1 MITKS
6 RFLSFSLGLLIAL
19 SLIPNTTFA
28 QTEEEVMELAQE
40 NSEVAELLA
49 LIQNETLETEAGAL
63 LETSQKDEKGA
74 KDEKNEEDDDDDKED
89 DDDKKDKEDRFLGME
104 FFDYE
109 ATLKLL
115 FRLIFNFGFVF
126 ILVRMIYY
134 PSAKRKDF
142 LFTYM
147 LISLSIFLLCFMLEN
162 VKLDL
167 AFALGLFAIFGI
179 IRYRTDPI
187 PIKEMTYLFI
197 VIAVSVMNALVNKK
211 ISYLELVVAN
221 SAIIGITYGLEK
233 VWLLRHESFKIVL
246 YENIELIKS
255 GQREELQKDLE
266 ERTGIK
272 INRVEIGR
280 IDFLRDTALL
290 KIYFYEDDQLSHYEE
305 NGRSSD

>member
-6 RFLSFSLGLLIAL
+6 RFLSFFIGLLIAF
-19 SLIPNTTFA
+19 SLTPKTTLA
-28 QTEEEVMELAQE
+28 QTEEEVMELTQE
-40 NSEVAELLA
+40 NSEVQELLA
-49 LIQNETLETEAGAL
+49 LIQNDTLGNEAGAL
-63 LETSQKDEKGA
+63 LETSQIEEKGEKA
-74 KDEKNEEDDDDDKED
+74 KEEDDKED
-89 DDDKKDKEDRFLGME
+89 DDDDKKDKKDRFLGME

-126 ILVRMIYY
+126 VLVRMIYY

-272 INRVEIGR
+272 INRVDIGR

-305 NGRSSD
+305 NGSSSD

>member
-6 RFLSFSLGLLIAL
+6 RFLSFFLGLLIAL
-19 SLIPNTTFA
+19 SLIPNTTLA

-63 LETSQKDEKGA
+63 LGTSQKDEKGA
-74 KDEKNEEDDDDDKED
+74 KDEKNEEDEDDDKEE

>member
-6 RFLSFSLGLLIAL
+6 RFLSFFLGLLIAL

-28 QTEEEVMELAQE
+28 QTEEEVMELVQE

-63 LETSQKDEKGA
+63 LGTSQKDEKGA
-74 KDEKNEEDDDDDKED
+74 KDEKNEEDEDDDKED

>member
-6 RFLSFSLGLLIAL
+6 RFLSFFLGLLIAL

-63 LETSQKDEKGA
+63 LGTSQKDEKGA
-74 KDEKNEEDDDDDKED
+74 KDEKNEEDEDDDKEED
-89 DDDKKDKEDRFLGME
+89 ADKKDKEDRFLGME

>member
-1 MITKS
+1 MKANSFIKHLFFGL
-6 RFLSFSLGLLIAL
+6 FLGCFVLTNTSTAQDSEALNQEATSFVNEIDLVQ
-19 SLIPNTTFA
+19 F
-28 QTEEEVMELAQE
+28 
-40 NSEVAELLA
+40 AEL
-49 LIQNETLETEAGAL
+49 IQQSDNGDEDSSSADENQDEA
-63 LETSQKDEKGA
+63 DEKD
-74 KDEKNEEDDDDDKED
+74 KD
-89 DDDKKDKEDRFLGME
+89 DRFLGME
-104 FFDYE
+104 FLDYE

-115 FRLIFNFGFVF
+115 FRLVFNFGFVF
-126 ILVRMIYY
+126 ILVRLIYY

-197 VIAVSVMNALVNKK
+197 VIAISVMNALVNKK

-221 SAIIGITYGLEK
+221 LAIIGITYGLEK

-255 GQREELQKDLE
+255 GQREALEKDLE

-290 KIYFYEDDQLSHYEE
+290 RIYFYEDDQLSHYEE
-305 NGRSSD
+305 SGGGGGD

>member
-6 RFLSFSLGLLIAL
+6 RFLSFFLGLLIAF
-19 SLIPNTTFA
+19 SLTPSTTLA

-49 LIQNETLETEAGAL
+49 LIQKDSLETEDGTL
-63 LETSQKDEKGA
+63 LKTSEKDEKGEKEKGE
-74 KDEKNEEDDDDDKED
+74 KDEDADDDDD
-89 DDDKKDKEDRFLGME
+89 DDDKKDKKDRFLGME

-272 INRVEIGR
+272 INRVDIGR

-305 NGRSSD
+305 NGSSND

>member
-1 MITKS
+1 MKLNVLLA
-6 RFLSFSLGLLIAL
+6 FLLLSLNSFAPVIAL
-19 SLIPNTTFA
+19 AQNESGNSSSLVETLQG
-28 QTEEEVMELAQE
+28 QT
-40 NSEVAELLA
+40 SEVDD
-49 LIQNETLETEAGAL
+49 EAVD
-63 LETSQKDEKGA
+63 EDDEK
-74 KDEKNEEDDDDDKED
+74 EKKS
-89 DDDKKDKEDRFLGME
+89 KFLGME
-104 FFDYE
+104 FFE
-109 ATLKLL
+109 ADDFFKMFIRAGFNLL
-115 FRLIFNFGFVF
+115 IVI

-134 PSAKRKDF
+134 PVARRKDF
-142 LFTYM
+142 LFTYI
-147 LISLSIFLLCFMLEN
+147 LISLTIFLLCFLLED

-197 VIAVSVMNALVNKK
+197 VIGISVMNALINKK
-211 ISYLELVVAN
+211 ISYAEMLLANGAILLV
-221 SAIIGITYGLEK
+221 TYSLEK

-255 GQREELQKDLE
+255 GRREELEKDLE

-305 NGRSSD
+305 HQSDRSD